1 MLIINNDVEFE
12 PTLIEKLFKVKNE
25 KNCSLVAPKMMYF
38 DRPNTIW
45 YAGSWFNKKK
55 GYLPLHRG
63 MTQLDEGQFDQA
75 IQVEYAPTCC
85 LLVAKKVFEDVG
97 TMNEKYFVYFDD
109 VDFLYRILVD
119 GRHKIYYYP
128 NIKFYHKVG
137 SLTNSFNNKS
147 QTVYRGDFFIKQ
159 TTKNHVYFLKQIGQI
174 YSYLFIFWLFFKN
187 NIRFLINPNIRKDFS
202 TWILINKSYF
212 EGLRM

>member
-1 MLIINNDVEFE
+1 M
-12 PTLIEKLFKVKNE
+12 
-25 KNCSLVAPKMMYF
+25 
-38 DRPNTIW
+38 
-45 YAGSWFNKKK
+45 
-55 GYLPLHRG
+55 
-63 MTQLDEGQFDQA
+63 
-75 IQVEYAPTCC
+75 
-85 LLVAKKVFEDVG
+85 LVAKKVFEDVG

-109 VDFLYRILVD
+109 VDFLYRILMD
-119 GRHKIYYYP
+119 GRHKIYYCP

-137 SLTNSFNNKS
+137 SLTNSFNNKN

-159 TTKNHVYFLKQIGQI
+159 TTKNHVYFLKQIGGI